1 MKCSIF
7 GTRANLQVKHI
18 NYVRL
23 MSYKHDSMTWQIAS
37 VIVVDRICNEYAFYL
52 LQGKY
57 NGIRATPSNTT
68 IAIASVAND
77 DICRNDQP

>member
-1 MKCSIF
+1 MKSSIF
-7 GTRANLQVKHI
+7 GTRANLQLKHM

-37 VIVVDRICNEYAFYL
+37 VIVVDRICYEYAFYL

-57 NGIRATPSNTT
+57 NGIRATPSITSLT
-68 IAIASVAND
+68 VGST
-77 DICRNDQP
+77 